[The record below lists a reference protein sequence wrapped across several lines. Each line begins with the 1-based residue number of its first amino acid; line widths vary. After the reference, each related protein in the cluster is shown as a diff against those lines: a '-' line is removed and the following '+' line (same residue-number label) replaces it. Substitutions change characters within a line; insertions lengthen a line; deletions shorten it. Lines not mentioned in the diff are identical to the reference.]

1 MQFIFQRSTDISHRK
16 ISKVESLHPGP
27 KVSPSFKPS
36 LQEYKNNSFLAILA
50 SDSNL
55 LGLLSPTF
63 QANPKFK
70 HGFTVQ
76 TLLFVGG
83 GPIFYHFLYDL
94 DERWSS
100 NWELQPEQVG
110 IAWLTPAQPQP
121 AEYSQLARMALGSE
135 ASGKVCIPQGF
146 AKEENFPPF
155 DGLLLRLSI
164 DCWMD
169 DWLLHDIA
177 SACRTSS

>member
-1 MQFIFQRSTDISHRK
+1 VHIHFTGALQGGCIHHKLAVSRPVIDWGVVGSHVLYMQFIFQRSTDISHRK

-110 IAWLTPAQPQP
+110 IA
-121 AEYSQLARMALGSE
+121 
-135 ASGKVCIPQGF
+135 
-146 AKEENFPPF
+146 
-155 DGLLLRLSI
+155 
-164 DCWMD
+164 
-169 DWLLHDIA
+169 
-177 SACRTSS
+177 